1 MRGTG
6 LGGGSATLQ
15 VSEILGSQFFTDLVS
30 QVISVGGQI
39 AVALVALGVGVWLAN
54 VAARTI
60 KGMGG
65 PNSELV
71 SSVIRWAII
80 LFKVAIALRQIGI
93 ANEII
98 ILAFGLPVAAVA
110 MGFAVAF
117 GIGGRQTA
125 ARELDAWLERR
136 RS

>member
-1 MRGTG
+1 MVA
-6 LGGGSATLQ
+6 LMLLATLQ
-15 VSEILGSQFFTDLVS
+15 VGEILGSQFFTDLVS

-80 LFKVAIALRQIGI
+80 LFTVAIALRQIGI
-93 ANEII
+93 PNEII

-110 MGFAVAF
+110 VAFAVAF